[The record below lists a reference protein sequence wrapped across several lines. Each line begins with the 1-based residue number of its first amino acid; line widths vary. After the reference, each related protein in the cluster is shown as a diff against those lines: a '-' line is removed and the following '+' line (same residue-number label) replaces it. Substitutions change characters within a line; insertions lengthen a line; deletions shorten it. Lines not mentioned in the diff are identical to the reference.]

1 MVVVEGIIDMV
12 VVVVVT
18 WRCRHHCG
26 SCYHG
31 DTGSTASS
39 SSLGRD
45 GGVVALQWCYSLRHV
60 VVVTSV
66 IDRKEGPGYGGGH
79 NQNVVIVAVVAVA
92 LWWYNPGHGKLSKVL
107 PRVEVVWVTRLPW
120 GLDEI
125 FNLIL
130 YCTHTTSLNST
141 SVNFYGVTV

>member
-1 MVVVEGIIDMV
+1 M
-12 VVVVVT
+12 
-18 WRCRHHCG
+18 
-26 SCYHG
+26 
-31 DTGSTASS
+31 ASS
-39 SSLGRD
+39 LSLGHN
-45 GGVVALQWCYSLRHV
+45 GGVIALQWCYSLRHI

-79 NQNVVIVAVVAVA
+79 NQNVDIVAVIIIAVVAVM
-92 LWWYNPGHGKLSKVL
+92 LWWYGLGHGNLSKVL

-141 SVNFYGVTV
+141 